1 MDFETAKSQFMS
13 FSQTISSDTDRYNF
27 FQWLGKEVLPE
38 FENQIGGPKDR
49 VRRNS
54 EGVLPATVMLDKIA
68 GDIRARVPLEAV
80 MPTES
85 ILHPTIG
92 W

>member
-1 MDFETAKSQFMS
+1 MDFETAKSQLMS

-49 VRRNS
+49 VRRLLLS
-54 EGVLPATVMLDKIA
+54 FQKVY
-68 GDIRARVPLEAV
+68 ARVPIVENF
-80 MPTES
+80 
-85 ILHPTIG
+85 
-92 W
+92 